1 MAWPYNT
8 DGVQVDHDAAH
19 NAEDRAYEKAD
30 ESSTRWAYQSEQA
43 EHLRKKMADAKRPRV
58 I

>member
-8 DGVQVDHDAAH
+8 DGIQVDNDAAH

-30 ESSTRWAYQSEQA
+30 ESITRLAYQSEQA
-43 EHLRKKMADAKRPRV
+43 EHLRQVMADAKRPKV
-58 I
+58 V

>member
-8 DGVQVDHDAAH
+8 DGVQVDNDAAH

-30 ESSTRWAYQSEQA
+30 EASTRWAYQSEQA
-43 EHLRKKMADAKRPRV
+43 EHLRQKMADAKRPKV